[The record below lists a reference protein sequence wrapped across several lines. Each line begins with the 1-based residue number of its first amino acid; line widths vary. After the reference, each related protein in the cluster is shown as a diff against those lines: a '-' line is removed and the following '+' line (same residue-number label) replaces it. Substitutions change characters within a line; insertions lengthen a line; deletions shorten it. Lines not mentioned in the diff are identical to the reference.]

1 MAGAAA
7 MPEEDLVR
15 LYLNDVGR
23 HPLLT
28 KADEGVLGR
37 LVQAGLVA
45 RAEMDCTEPSRAR
58 RRELSKVI
66 AEGDV
71 ATQTF
76 VQSNLR
82 LVVSI
87 AKKYRSSVD
96 QMDLLDL
103 IQEGNLGLL
112 HAVEKFDPDKGFK
125 FSTYATWWIRQAIQ
139 RGIASGDRTVR
150 LPVHAVDQ
158 VKLVNR
164 TRSDLATSLGRT
176 PTAEEVADAIGM
188 PVEKV
193 RETGDWARTPIS
205 IDEPITDDG
214 DDRRGDFIADGDAVD
229 PMEAAVSAA
238 ASADVDKAL
247 DVLDDRE
254 RAILRM
260 RYGLD
265 GRDPLTLEQVG
276 VAFSLTRERIRQIEV
291 KALSKLRHPSQ
302 AERFMSLAL
311 P

>member
-37 LVQAGLVA
+37 LVQAGLIA

-58 RRELSKVI
+58 RRELLKVI

-112 HAVEKFDPDKGFK
+112 HAV
-125 FSTYATWWIRQAIQ
+125 
-139 RGIASGDRTVR
+139 
-150 LPVHAVDQ
+150 DQ

-188 PVEKV
+188 PVDKV

-229 PMEAAVSAA
+229 PMEAALSAA

>member
-45 RAEMDCTEPSRAR
+45 RAELDCTEPSRAR
-58 RRELSKVI
+58 RRELLKLI

-188 PVEKV
+188 PVAKV

-214 DDRRGDFIADGDAVD
+214 DDRRGDFIASL
-229 PMEAAVSAA
+229 SA
-238 ASADVDKAL
+238 
-247 DVLDDRE
+247 
-254 RAILRM
+254 
-260 RYGLD
+260 
-265 GRDPLTLEQVG
+265 T
-276 VAFSLTRERIRQIEV
+276 
-291 KALSKLRHPSQ
+291 
-302 AERFMSLAL
+302 
-311 P
+311 

>member
-37 LVQAGLVA
+37 AVQAGLVA
-45 RAEMDCTEPSRAR
+45 RAELDCTEPSRAR
-58 RRELSKVI
+58 RRELQKVI
-66 AEGDV
+66 AAGDT
-71 ATQTF
+71 ATRTF

-103 IQEGNLGLL
+103 IQEGNLALL
-112 HAVEKFDPDKGFK
+112 HADEKFDPDKAFK

-188 PVEKV
+188 PVDKV
-193 RETGDWARTPIS
+193 RETGDWAPTPV
-205 IDEPITDDG
+205 PVDG
-214 DDRRGDFIADGDAVD
+214 PTTGPRPD
-229 PMEAAVSAA
+229 P
-238 ASADVDKAL
+238 
-247 DVLDDRE
+247 
-254 RAILRM
+254 
-260 RYGLD
+260 
-265 GRDPLTLEQVG
+265 
-276 VAFSLTRERIRQIEV
+276 
-291 KALSKLRHPSQ
+291 
-302 AERFMSLAL
+302 
-311 P
+311 

>member
-1 MAGAAA
+1 MI
-7 MPEEDLVR
+7 
-15 LYLNDVGR
+15 
-23 HPLLT
+23 
-28 KADEGVLGR
+28 AD
-37 LVQAGLVA
+37 
-45 RAEMDCTEPSRAR
+45 
-58 RRELSKVI
+58 
-66 AEGDV
+66 GDV

-176 PTAEEVADAIGM
+176 PTPEEVADAIGHAR
-188 PVEKV
+188 
-193 RETGDWARTPIS
+193 REGPR
-205 IDEPITDDG
+205 
-214 DDRRGDFIADGDAVD
+214 DRRLG
-229 PMEAAVSAA
+229 PHP
-238 ASADVDKAL
+238 DVD
-247 DVLDDRE
+247 R
-254 RAILRM
+254 RADHR
-260 RYGLD
+260 R
-265 GRDPLTLEQVG
+265 RRRP
-276 VAFSLTRERIRQIEV
+276 AR
-291 KALSKLRHPSQ
+291 
-302 AERFMSLAL
+302 
-311 P
+311 